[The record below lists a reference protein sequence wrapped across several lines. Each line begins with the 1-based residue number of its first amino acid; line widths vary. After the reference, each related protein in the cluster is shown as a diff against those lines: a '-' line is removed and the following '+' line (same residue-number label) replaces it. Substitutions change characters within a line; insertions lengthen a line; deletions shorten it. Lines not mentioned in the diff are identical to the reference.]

1 MDHVIGI
8 IKSTTL
14 TTQQWKVERGIGS
27 IVEVKMQESQ
37 EQLLGDLKNCKG
49 YHWKMQKNVK
59 KWKNVQVSKKKSL
72 IE

>member
-1 MDHVIGI
+1 MIGI
-8 IKSTTL
+8 IKS

-59 KWKNVQVSKKKSL
+59 KWKNVQVSKK
-72 IE
+72 